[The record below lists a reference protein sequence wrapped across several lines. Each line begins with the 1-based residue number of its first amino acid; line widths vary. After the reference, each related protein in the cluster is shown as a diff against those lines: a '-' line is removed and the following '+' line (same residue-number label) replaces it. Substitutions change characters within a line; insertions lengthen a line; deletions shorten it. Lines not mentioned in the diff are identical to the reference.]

1 MPLRKVRVEVRNG
14 DGNRYAITFEG
25 NITKEKAAQ
34 LLDLVELLGGSS
46 DNIKHENKTSASSK
60 FEQIRFLV
68 GKHFAF
74 TWFSS
79 IDIQACY
86 EREFQ
91 QPINLSTVST
101 YLARMADRGYLLR
114 DGSGNNRKYK
124 LASQK
129 VLKFIKDE

>member
-34 LLDLVELLGGSS
+34 LLDLVELLGGAS
-46 DNIKHENKTSASSK
+46 DNIKNENKTSTSSK

-68 GKHFAF
+68 EKHFAF

-79 IDIQACY
+79 RDIQACY

-114 DGSGNNRKYK
+114 DGLGNNRKYK
-124 LASQK
+124 LARQK